1 VNNPTGSSEYRL
13 IVLLGN
19 PGDRYTATRHNI
31 GWWVGDVL
39 AERRRMKFKPGQG
52 DYYIAEGRVGGQKA
66 RLMKATTYM
75 NESGRAVA
83 QYSSWFEL
91 FPEDLIVVTD
101 DIDLPLGQIRIRARG
116 SSGGHNGLASVI
128 EHVGSE
134 AIARCRCGVGPVP
147 PEGDA
152 ADFVLDPFGAEEL
165 IIARQM
171 AASAADAV
179 ETMVARGVSVAANTY
194 NRKPPA
200 PGDTPSE
207 PPGAQGPREV
217 E

>member
-1 VNNPTGSSEYRL
+1 MNNSTSSSDYRL

-19 PGDRYTATRHNI
+19 PGDRYAATRHNI
-31 GWWVGDVL
+31 GWWVGDLL

-52 DYYIAEGRVGGQKA
+52 DYYMAEGRVGGRKA
-66 RLMKATTYM
+66 RLLKATTYM

-83 QYSSWFEL
+83 QYADRFGL

-101 DIDLPLGQIRIRARG
+101 DIDLLLGQIRIRARG

-134 AIARCRCGVGPVP
+134 EIARCRCGVGLVP
-147 PEGDA
+147 PNSDA
-152 ADFVLDPFGAEEL
+152 ADFVLDPFGSDEL
-165 IIARQM
+165 IVARQM
-171 AASAADAV
+171 AADAADAV
-179 ETMVARGVSVAANTY
+179 ETMVARGVSVAANTF

-207 PPGAQGPREV
+207 PPGAK
-217 E
+217 